1 MAWRV
6 NYGSWEKAPRLS
18 RETGGHETPAR
29 SPTFRLTA
37 GLTAGSDAPE
47 QSLPPPVHAT
57 LSPLSGPRLRARQ
70 PPTFRPPPSA
80 LQLPPAAPAHPPT
93 LLSLSPCFI
102 VLTSRHPFPT
112 KAPFLN
118 PRRNAAANRADRCT
132 PSVVC
137 PRDPT
142 TRKS

>member
-57 LSPLSGPRLRARQ
+57 LPPLPGPR
-70 PPTFRPPPSA
+70 
-80 LQLPPAAPAHPPT
+80 
-93 LLSLSPCFI
+93 
-102 VLTSRHPFPT
+102 SREG
-112 KAPFLN
+112 
-118 PRRNAAANRADRCT
+118 
-132 PSVVC
+132 
-137 PRDPT
+137 
-142 TRKS
+142 